1 MRGQDNMQKLRAGAS
16 TSVQKLGES
25 IHICLSQDG
34 DCLVS
39 VVGANA
45 LNQAIKGIIVA
56 KSLLLTDDN
65 SDLVVQPNFVVVQ
78 QNNPRLGNSTT
89 TSIELY
95 VKKIKALEKPSDVSS
110 VSDLTKP
117 TVEEED
123 DRKN

>member
-1 MRGQDNMQKLRAGAS
+1 MQKLRAGAS
-16 TSVQKLGES
+16 TSVQKLGAS

-39 VVGANA
+39 VVGLNA

-56 KSLLLTDDN
+56 RSLLLNDDN

-78 QNNPRLGNSTT
+78 QNSPKLGNSTT

-95 VKKIKALEKPSDVSS
+95 VKKIKALEKPNDISS

-117 TVEEED
+117 TGEEED

>member
-1 MRGQDNMQKLRAGAS
+1 MGSK
-16 TSVQKLGES
+16 
-25 IHICLSQDG
+25 
-34 DCLVS
+34 
-39 VVGANA
+39 A

-56 KSLLLTDDN
+56 RSLLLNDDH

-110 VSDLTKP
+110 VPDLTKP
-117 TVEEED
+117 TSEEED

>member
-1 MRGQDNMQKLRAGAS
+1 M
-16 TSVQKLGES
+16 
-25 IHICLSQDG
+25 
-34 DCLVS
+34 S
-39 VVGANA
+39 VVGPNA

-56 KSLLLTDDN
+56 RSLLLNDDN

-110 VSDLTKP
+110 VPDLTKP
-117 TVEEED
+117 TDEEED

>member
-1 MRGQDNMQKLRAGAS
+1 MQKLRAGAS
-16 TSVQKLGES
+16 TSVQKLLPRNG
-25 IHICLSQDG
+25 HLWYFLSQDG

-39 VVGANA
+39 VVGAKA

-56 KSLLLTDDN
+56 KSLLLNDDN

-117 TVEEED
+117 TGEEED

>member
-1 MRGQDNMQKLRAGAS
+1 M
-16 TSVQKLGES
+16 
-25 IHICLSQDG
+25 
-34 DCLVS
+34 
-39 VVGANA
+39 
-45 LNQAIKGIIVA
+45 NQAIKGIIVA
-56 KSLLLTDDN
+56 RSLLLNDDH

-110 VSDLTKP
+110 VFDLTKP
-117 TVEEED
+117 TGEEED

>member
-1 MRGQDNMQKLRAGAS
+1 MQKLRAGAS
-16 TSVQKLGES
+16 TSVQKFGAS

-39 VVGANA
+39 VVGAKA

-56 KSLLLTDDN
+56 KSLLLNDDN

-110 VSDLTKP
+110 VPDLTKP
-117 TVEEED
+117 TGEEED

>member
-1 MRGQDNMQKLRAGAS
+1 MGSK
-16 TSVQKLGES
+16 
-25 IHICLSQDG
+25 
-34 DCLVS
+34 
-39 VVGANA
+39 A

-56 KSLLLTDDN
+56 RSLLLNDDN

-110 VSDLTKP
+110 VPDLTKP
-117 TVEEED
+117 TDEEED

>member
-1 MRGQDNMQKLRAGAS
+1 MQKLRAGAS
-16 TSVQKLGES
+16 TSVQKLGTS

-34 DCLVS
+34 ECLVS
-39 VVGANA
+39 VVGSKA
-45 LNQAIKGIIVA
+45 LNQAIKGVIVA
-56 KSLLLTDDN
+56 KSLLLNDDH

-117 TVEEED
+117 TGEEED

>member
-1 MRGQDNMQKLRAGAS
+1 MQKLRAGAS
-16 TSVQKLGES
+16 TSVQKLGVS

-34 DCLVS
+34 ECLVS
-39 VVGANA
+39 VVGSKA

-56 KSLLLTDDN
+56 RSLLLNDDH
-65 SDLVVQPNFVVVQ
+65 SDLVVQSNFVVVQ

-110 VSDLTKP
+110 VPDLTKP
-117 TVEEED
+117 TSEEED

>member
-1 MRGQDNMQKLRAGAS
+1 M
-16 TSVQKLGES
+16 
-25 IHICLSQDG
+25 
-34 DCLVS
+34 S
-39 VVGANA
+39 VVGPNA

-56 KSLLLTDDN
+56 RSLLLNDDN

-78 QNNPRLGNSTT
+78 QNSPKLGNSTT
-89 TSIELY
+89 TSIELLY

-117 TVEEED
+117 TGEEED

>member
-1 MRGQDNMQKLRAGAS
+1 MGSK
-16 TSVQKLGES
+16 
-25 IHICLSQDG
+25 
-34 DCLVS
+34 
-39 VVGANA
+39 A

-56 KSLLLTDDN
+56 RSLLLNDDN

-110 VSDLTKP
+110 VPDLTKP
-117 TVEEED
+117 TSEEED

>member
-1 MRGQDNMQKLRAGAS
+1 MGSK
-16 TSVQKLGES
+16 
-25 IHICLSQDG
+25 
-34 DCLVS
+34 
-39 VVGANA
+39 A

-56 KSLLLTDDN
+56 RSLLLNDDN

-78 QNNPRLGNSTT
+78 QNNPRLGNSMT

-110 VSDLTKP
+110 VPDLTKP
-117 TVEEED
+117 TDEEED

>member
-1 MRGQDNMQKLRAGAS
+1 MQKLRAGAS
-16 TSVQKLGES
+16 TSVQKLGAS

-39 VVGANA
+39 VVGPNA

-56 KSLLLTDDN
+56 RSLLLKDDN

-78 QNNPRLGNSTT
+78 QNSPKLT

-117 TVEEED
+117 TGEEED

>member
-1 MRGQDNMQKLRAGAS
+1 MQKLRAGAS
-16 TSVQKLGES
+16 TSVQKLGAS

-39 VVGANA
+39 VVGAKA
-45 LNQAIKGIIVA
+45 LNQGIKGIIVA
-56 KSLLLTDDN
+56 KSLLLNDDN

-78 QNNPRLGNSTT
+78 QNNPKLGNSTT

-117 TVEEED
+117 TGEEED

>member
-1 MRGQDNMQKLRAGAS
+1 M
-16 TSVQKLGES
+16 
-25 IHICLSQDG
+25 
-34 DCLVS
+34 
-39 VVGANA
+39 
-45 LNQAIKGIIVA
+45 
-56 KSLLLTDDN
+56 
-65 SDLVVQPNFVVVQ
+65 VVQ

-117 TVEEED
+117 TDEEED

>member
-1 MRGQDNMQKLRAGAS
+1 MQKLRAGAS
-16 TSVQKLGES
+16 TSVQKLGAS
-25 IHICLSQDG
+25 IHICLSQYG
-34 DCLVS
+34 ECLVS
-39 VVGANA
+39 VVGSKA

-56 KSLLLTDDN
+56 RSLLLNNDN
-65 SDLVVQPNFVVVQ
+65 STYLVVQPNFVVVQ

-117 TVEEED
+117 TGEEED